1 MLKRAILLLAVLL
14 QIGLFSVATVK
25 ADEAPLPK
33 CWPCAR

>member
-14 QIGLFSVATVK
+14 QIGLFSVAPVSG
-25 ADEAPLPK
+25 DDLPAPD